1 MRRFL
6 ALSLAT
12 RAQRRPLR
20 LLIMAGLMA
29 CAHSPAGGEIEV
41 ATRDAPV
48 RAEAGENQ
56 SDPVR
61 KSCKGRGPRIPEG
74 ETVNGIVRAAYLVGA
89 DGKVTD
95 VTVTG
100 RASPAA
106 LKAIQRFIAGCVYA
120 PALRDGK
127 PVTVRWR
134 GELDFT
140 RAPGPR

>member
-6 ALSLAT
+6 ALSLAN
-12 RAQRRPLR
+12 RAQPPPLTS
-20 LLIMAGLMA
+20 LIMAGLMA
-29 CAHSPAGGEIEV
+29 CAHAPAGGETEV
-41 ATRDAPV
+41 ATRDTPV
-48 RAEAGENQ
+48 RAEA
-56 SDPVR
+56 
-61 KSCKGRGPRIPEG
+61 G

-100 RASPAA
+100 KASPAA
-106 LKAIQRFIAGCVYA
+106 LKASQRFIAGCVYA

-140 RAPGPR
+140 KAPGPR

>member
-1 MRRFL
+1 M
-6 ALSLAT
+6 T
-12 RAQRRPLR
+12 
-20 LLIMAGLMA
+20 LLILAGLMA
-29 CAHSPAGGEIEV
+29 CAHAPGGGETEV
-41 ATRDAPV
+41 ATRDTPI

-61 KSCKGRGPRIPEG
+61 RSCKGSGPRIPEG
-74 ETVNGIVRAAYLVGA
+74 ETVSGIVRAAYLVGA
-89 DGKVTD
+89 DGKVSE

-100 RASPAA
+100 KASPVA

-120 PALRDGK
+120 PALREGK

>member
-1 MRRFL
+1 
-6 ALSLAT
+6 
-12 RAQRRPLR
+12 
-20 LLIMAGLMA
+20 
-29 CAHSPAGGEIEV
+29 
-41 ATRDAPV
+41 
-48 RAEAGENQ
+48 
-56 SDPVR
+56 VR
-61 KSCKGRGPRIPEG
+61 KSCKGHSPRIPEG
-74 ETVNGIVRAAYLVGA
+74 ETVNGIIRAAYLVGA

-100 RASPAA
+100 KASPAA